1 VASGDSG
8 LRQEPL
14 DEHDGVYE
22 ILLNFRL
29 DMKTQ
34 SEKLFEDFCK
44 RKDIDCK
51 PISVRSSRTP
61 DYCISVNG
69 TEIVVEVKEF
79 SPNKEDE
86 EMLRKAVQKKGIV
99 MGGPHYPGE
108 RVRRKITKSAKQI
121 SNLSKGKYPG
131 MLVLYSSII
140 SINPLNEYEMKVAMF
155 GLDSIV
161 VSVPDSMNN
170 MPQVLDKKY
179 GPKKKLTPS
188 HNRSI
193 SAVAV
198 LTENSGTLDLTVY
211 HNHHA
216 AIKIPAGVFK
226 KIGCQEFI
234 LSNNNRNKFPSWRK
248 L

>member
-1 VASGDSG
+1 
-8 LRQEPL
+8 
-14 DEHDGVYE
+14 
-22 ILLNFRL
+22 
-29 DMKTQ
+29 MKTQ

-44 RKDIDCK
+44 RNNIDCK
-51 PISVRSSRTP
+51 PIYVRSSRTP

-99 MGGPHYPGE
+99 MGGPHCPGE
-108 RVRRKITKSAKQI
+108 RVRRKIAKSAKQT

-131 MLVLYSSII
+131 LLVLYNSIV
-140 SINPLNEYEMKVAMF
+140 SVNPTNEYELKVAMF

-161 VSVPDSMNN
+161 MSVPDSMNN
-170 MPQVLDKKY
+170 MPEILGKKS
-179 GPKKKLTPS
+179 GPKKKLTPN
-188 HNRSI
+188 HNTSI

-198 LTENSGTLDLTVY
+198 LTENSGALDLTVY

-216 AIKIPAGVFK
+216 AIKIPPTVFK
-226 KIGCQEFI
+226 KVGCQQFI
-234 LSNNNRNKFPSWRK
+234 LSNNNRNEFPSWWQ